1 MCQCLTGAYEVE
13 HLQFGDNAEST
24 SPTKQYNSTLKY
36 KIYSFVYTVLMGAKK
51 HFVNICYITMLD
63 RPTAKYQEL
72 SSEIEIWINII
83 NSY

>member
-36 KIYSFVYTVLMGAKK
+36 KLYSFVYTIPKGTKKK
-51 HFVNICYITMLD
+51 HFVTICYIAMLD
-63 RPTAKYQEL
+63 RFKAKYQEL
-72 SSEIEIWINII
+72 SAEIE
-83 NSY
+83 S

>member
-36 KIYSFVYTVLMGAKK
+36 KIYSFVYTVPMGAKITLCN
-51 HFVNICYITMLD
+51 HLLYITMLD

-72 SSEIEIWINII
+72 SSEIEI
-83 NSY
+83 